1 MTVLWAVLFV
11 LACSGCLLFWQQ
23 DRKHMQAV
31 DRMLDDLL
39 DGTGVSE
46 CDLREG
52 AVSALATKVKRVQ
65 EKVDLSIASAE
76 EERESVKQLVSNMS
90 HQLKTPLAGLMMYR
104 EMHEDESLDIL
115 TRRRFLARMKG
126 QTEKLDWILEA
137 LFKMVELEQGAV
149 VFGTQA
155 LPLAPTLEDAVDA
168 VMDKAEQRGVAI
180 RVEPF
185 SEISVLHNR
194 KWTTEVFVNLLE
206 NAIKYSGPGSCI
218 TISLVPL
225 EFYSEIRVTDE
236 GIGIREEDQ
245 TRIFQRFYRASD
257 VQDREGAGIGLT
269 LSRMILEHEKGYIT
283 VRSTY
288 GQGSTFSVFLQNV

>member
-11 LACSGCLLFWQQ
+11 LACSVCLLFWQQ

-104 EMHEDESLDIL
+104 EMLEDESLDIL

-218 TISLVPL
+218 TISVVPL

-245 TRIFQRFYRASD
+245 TRIFQRFYRVSD
-257 VQDREGAGIGLT
+257 VQDREGAGIGLA